1 MCTVADGPLPL
12 GWLPAGPSQELSLFP
27 VPIGTSIADAP
38 VQQTELINPTDMDIS
53 YEVRA
58 GPATTHNPHR
68 RGRKRRTKHRRP
80 AVVMNSD

>member
-53 YEVRA
+53 YEVVRA
-58 GPATTHNPHR
+58 GPTTTHHPHR

-80 AVVMNSD
+80 WWS